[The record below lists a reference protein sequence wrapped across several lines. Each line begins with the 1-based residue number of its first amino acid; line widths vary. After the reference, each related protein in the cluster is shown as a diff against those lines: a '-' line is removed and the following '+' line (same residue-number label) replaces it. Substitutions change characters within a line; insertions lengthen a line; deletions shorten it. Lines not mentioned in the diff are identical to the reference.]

1 MVTKIAG
8 SVQIQHVFEQILIN
22 NSCFFLAKWMNG
34 KCQGKNEGFP
44 DQQWSKRIRSRDGCE
59 TWCIQFSTTTG
70 CQYDTEFYTCARFS
84 GTISNTIP
92 DKTHLCST
100 MQPKGLFF
108 IILGIELLYVRTCF
122 QSFHSLKH
130 HIATDILTLIN
141 AHTSS
146 SVTEYRFHHPPSQNT
161 DFSSVTEYRYHHPP
175 SQNTDFSTTLHP
187 VDPRPLLSRRKKNHS
202 VPSISISSW
211 RPCKV

>member
-1 MVTKIAG
+1 M
-8 SVQIQHVFEQILIN
+8 L
-22 NSCFFLAKWMNG
+22 FLAKWMNG
-34 KCQGKNEGFP
+34 KCKGKNEGFP

-70 CQYDTEFYTCARFS
+70 CQYETEFHTCARFS

-108 IILGIELLYVRTCF
+108 IILGIELLYVRTGF
-122 QSFHSLKH
+122 QISHKH

-141 AHTSS
+141 ANAGGGGN
-146 SVTEYRFHHPPSQNT
+146 HPPLSQNI
-161 DFSSVTEYRYHHPP
+161 
-175 SQNTDFSTTLHP
+175 DFSTT
-187 VDPRPLLSRRKKNHS
+187 
-202 VPSISISSW
+202 
-211 RPCKV
+211 